1 MGACVGSAARSA
13 ARGGSCEFGA
23 RQTPISERDLVSIL
37 IGTGPSDLY
46 DAATE
51 LLSAAGDA
59 VATTV
64 GGAIGRQLISPGL
77 PVVDCVQLS
86 VHVGAA
92 ALANTAPLQ
101 PPLQPMVREGANRAV
116 RLVQF
121 TITPA
126 RCVPVIGNVGPK
138 FPSPASISQAA
149 LEIDSDLWAIW
160 NHLAYLKRNGL
171 LFPPAKTRAMS
182 FDPAVPLNT
191 AGGFGGFQLQV
202 SVEMPGYPE

>member
-1 MGACVGSAARSA
+1 VSVL
-13 ARGGSCEFGA
+13 
-23 RQTPISERDLVSIL
+23 LV
-37 IGTGPSDLY
+37 GTGPSDLY
-46 DAATE
+46 DAAVD
-51 LLSAAGDA
+51 LLTAAVEA
-59 VATTV
+59 VATTAA
-64 GGAIGRQLISPGL
+64 GAQPRQLISPGL
-77 PVVDCVQLS
+77 PVIDCEQIS

-126 RCVPVIGNVGPK
+126 RCVPVIGNVGQK
-138 FPSPASISQAA
+138 FPSPASISASA
-149 LEIDSDLWAIW
+149 LAIDSDLWAIW

-191 AGGFGGFQLQV
+191 AGGFGGFQVQV
-202 SVEMPGYPE
+202 TLEMPGYPDPDGSDS